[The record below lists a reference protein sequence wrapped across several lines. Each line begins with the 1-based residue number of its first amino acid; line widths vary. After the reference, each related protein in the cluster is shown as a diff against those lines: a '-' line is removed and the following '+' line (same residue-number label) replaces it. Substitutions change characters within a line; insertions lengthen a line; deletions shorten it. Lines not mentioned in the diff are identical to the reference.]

1 MPYGWP
7 FTTHNTR
14 RTTMKMIVNYFQQA
28 KKTFTNTVIKDP
40 ELNEMA
46 HKYIEAQTQFA
57 NMLLDNTEC
66 MMKYSFDKMAK
77 GSK

>member
-1 MPYGWP
+1 
-7 FTTHNTR
+7 
-14 RTTMKMIVNYFQQA
+14 MKLFLNYVQSA
-28 KKTFTNTVIKDP
+28 KKTMTDKVIKDP
-40 ELNEMA
+40 ELNDMA

-77 GSK
+77 GATNEQ

>member
-1 MPYGWP
+1 
-7 FTTHNTR
+7 
-14 RTTMKMIVNYFQQA
+14 MKLFVNYIQGA
-28 KKTFTNTVIKDP
+28 KKSMTDKVIKDP

-77 GSK
+77 GTKNEQ

>member
-1 MPYGWP
+1 
-7 FTTHNTR
+7 
-14 RTTMKMIVNYFQQA
+14 MKMFINYIQST
-28 KKTFTNTVIKDP
+28 KKTLTDRIIKDP
-40 ELNEMA
+40 ELNDMA

-77 GSK
+77 ETANEQ

>member
-1 MPYGWP
+1 
-7 FTTHNTR
+7 
-14 RTTMKMIVNYFQQA
+14 MKMVMNYFQSA
-28 KKTFTNTVIKDP
+28 KKSMTDKIIKDP

-46 HKYIEAQTQFA
+46 HKYIDAQTQFA

-77 GSK
+77 GSTNVK